1 MMRCFLRHVSVLWQ
15 EIACSSKK
23 KRLKGIWGWRSKKGG
38 RKCDAC
44 LARPGKKA
52 RSFDESGGT

>member
-1 MMRCFLRHVSVLWQ
+1 MGVEKQ
-15 EIACSSKK
+15 E
-23 KRLKGIWGWRSKKGG
+23 RG

-52 RSFDESGGT
+52 RSFDEKRWHMTVNTFVVTAW

>member
-1 MMRCFLRHVSVLWQ
+1 MEKQ
-15 EIACSSKK
+15 E
-23 KRLKGIWGWRSKKGG
+23 RG